1 MRLPICLTALMFSTP
16 ALAGATPWQEL
27 SPGVR
32 LRLVTSDRIDA
43 SGRTLIGLDL
53 DMPDTT
59 RTYWKAP
66 GEGGLALSLDWTGS
80 EGVAGEQVLWP
91 YPVIDQSDGVD
102 EFVYFGPTLLPIALK
117 LASPVGEVSVS
128 VVMGICETQC
138 LPARASFTLP
148 INGTGRIDAANDL
161 RLRQA
166 EALAPIA
173 WPGPGPAA
181 TVLGLDHDAGGLL
194 VRLEDASIDPASLIG
209 VDAAGEALGA
219 PQKSREPN
227 LVLLPVWAA
236 RAGDLEGS
244 QIELTF
250 MTPSGAFSMSTDI
263 SMSTDLEQGSTD
275 TGL

>member
-1 MRLPICLTALMFSTP
+1 MRLQICLIALLISTP
-16 ALAGATPWQEL
+16 VLAGATPWQEL

-32 LRLVTSDRIDA
+32 LRLVSSDRIDV
-43 SGRTLIGLDL
+43 SGRTLVGLDL
-53 DMPDTT
+53 EMPQST

-66 GEGGLALSLDWTGS
+66 GEGGLALSLDWS
-80 EGVAGEQVLWP
+80 QSRGVAQAEMVWP
-91 YPVIDQSDGVD
+91 YPLIDQSLGVD
-102 EFVYFGPTLLPIALK
+102 EFIYLGPTLLPVALT
-117 LASPVGEVSVS
+117 LDSLVGEIAIS

-148 INGTGRIDAANDL
+148 INGTGRVDTINDL

-181 TVLGLDHDAGGLL
+181 TLLGLDQAAGGIL

-209 VDAAGEALGA
+209 VDGRGDALGA

-227 LVLLPVWAA
+227 LVLLPVSAA
-236 RAGDLEGS
+236 RAGDIDGTR
-244 QIELTF
+244 IELTF
-250 MTPSGAFSMSTDI
+250 MTPSGAFSMSTD
-263 SMSTDLEQGSTD
+263 LGRGSTGN
-275 TGL
+275 GL